1 MTKYCGPLNI
11 LDIFSTASLSLVIA
25 EKKKPFSLEM
35 ASCSQRFFLGTKN
48 KILRSANRALEN
60 MSALQRAY
68 LGADKPTFEGGGGG
82 VGDFRN
88 ILQTDSEEKK
98 IVARKIIPG
107 EKNFLY

>member
-1 MTKYCGPLNI
+1 M
-11 LDIFSTASLSLVIA
+11 ST
-25 EKKKPFSLEM
+25 
-35 ASCSQRFFLGTKN
+35 
-48 KILRSANRALEN
+48 
-60 MSALQRAY
+60 LQRAY
-68 LGADKPTFEGGGGG
+68 LRADKPTFEKGVG